1 MMDKP
6 PTKKIDYQTA
16 FCKATSQ
23 SLDGD
28 LFTISEGET
37 ALITRIYERKRLGE
51 IFFQGFIGL
60 FDLNDFEISPMNTDK
75 NTKKNSLKIAKKLF
89 EIEENIENDN
99 FDGKDSRKIPKVL
112 LRKKMM
118 ETRNNAEK
126 SRSKS
131 PNNNVKSK
139 IFDTRTVCGKR
150 ANDEEIDNL
159 NYGRITFQIKEK

>member
-1 MMDKP
+1 MDKP
-6 PTKKIDYQTA
+6 HNRKIDYQTV
-16 FCKATSQ
+16 FCKTTSQ

-37 ALITRIYERKRLGE
+37 ALITRIYEKKMLGE
-51 IFFQGFIGL
+51 ILFQGFIGL
-60 FDLNDFEISPMNTDK
+60 FDLNDFEISPMN
-75 NTKKNSLKIAKKLF
+75 SLKIAKKLL
-89 EIEENIENDN
+89 ETEENIENDN
-99 FDGKDSRKIPKVL
+99 FEGKDSREIPKVL

-131 PNNNVKSK
+131 PINNIKSK

-150 ANDEEIDNL
+150 ANDNEIENW
-159 NYGRITFQIKEK
+159 NYGRMTFQVKEK